1 MSQEISGNYQSGCQ
15 RAAELV
21 AAGEPLL
28 MADCSGAAFDADKQ
42 LFTIKYFNRP
52 YYVAYP
58 SGQVTPTAKVN
69 GADKQVLLYY
79 LAKASGL
86 PLRGNWLSFM
96 QLPGGPHH
104 YAPFK
109 QEAINPLAKRFGN
122 DLKTFIK
129 AAKDL
134 GAKPLGSG
142 DAGFIIRAL
151 PKIPLGVAI
160 WQGDDEFPAT
170 ANIVYDASA
179 PTYLTT
185 DTLYLLGIQLSKK
198 LLEFGD
204 GSQI

>member
-1 MSQEISGNYQSGCQ
+1 MTQEVSGNYQSGCQ

-28 MADCSGAAFDADKQ
+28 MADCSGSVFDADKQ
-42 LFTIKYFNRP
+42 LFTIKYFNRS

-58 SGQVTPTAKVN
+58 SGQVSPTKEVN
-69 GADKQVLLYY
+69 GADKQILLYY

-104 YAPFK
+104 YGPFK
-109 QEAINPLAKRFGN
+109 KEAINPLAKRFDN

-134 GAKPLGSG
+134 GAKPLGIG